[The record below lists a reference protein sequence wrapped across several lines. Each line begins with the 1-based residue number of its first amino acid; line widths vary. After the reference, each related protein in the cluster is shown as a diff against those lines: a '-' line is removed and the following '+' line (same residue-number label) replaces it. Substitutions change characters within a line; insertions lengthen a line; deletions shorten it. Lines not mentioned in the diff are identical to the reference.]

1 MPDIELLANRI
12 AVNYN
17 AKVVDSD
24 GSEKEKKSEKLGISA
39 QMASFELGTY
49 RLLDK

>member
-12 AVNYN
+12 AVNYD

-24 GSEKEKKSEKLGISA
+24 ASEKEKKSEKLGVSA
-39 QMASFELGTY
+39 
-49 RLLDK
+49 